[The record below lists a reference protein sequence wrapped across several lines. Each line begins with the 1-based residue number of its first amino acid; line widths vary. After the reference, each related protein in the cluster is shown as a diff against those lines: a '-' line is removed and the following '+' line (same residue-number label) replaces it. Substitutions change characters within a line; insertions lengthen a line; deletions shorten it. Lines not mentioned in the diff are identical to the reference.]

1 MEEED
6 FKASAARLRRLDP
19 VRVSAASNSKISGAF
34 SVIFVIV
41 LLQIG
46 EFHSFTGEI
55 RRTYL

>member
-1 MEEED
+1 MEEDD

-19 VRVSAASNSKISGAF
+19 VRVPAASNSKISGAF

-46 EFHSFTGEI
+46 AFHSFNREI
-55 RRTYL
+55 HRT